1 MQTELIPFHQHSLIT
16 VKHEG
21 RVLVAMKP
29 ICESIGLNWRAQYNR
44 LKRDSV
50 LSTCVVIMTT
60 QMPTCVAIMATQM
73 PGDDQSREVTFLDLE
88 YLNGWLFGIDAN
100 RVKPELRETVI
111 DYQKHCYH
119 VLFQHFH
126 GKPAIQH
133 EKYWFAKNPHWQAI
147 RELAL
152 HGLANKTIAV
162 HLSLSAGRVSRAIR
176 RMIEVGLIDPAKR
189 IAARFKAETAKR
201 MMQLALCLNWGVRAD
216 PEKLAA

>member
-1 MQTELIPFHQHSLIT
+1 MKTELIPFHQHSLIT
-16 VKHEG
+16 VRHEG

-29 ICESIGLNWRAQYNR
+29 ISESIGLDWESQRKR
-44 LKRDSV
+44 LKRDFV
-50 LSTCVVIMTT
+50 LSTCIVIMTV
-60 QMPTCVAIMATQM
+60 QL
-73 PGDDQSREVTFLDLE
+73 PGDDQTREVNFLDLE

-100 RVKPELRETVI
+100 RVKPELRDTVI

-126 GKPAIQH
+126 GKPAVQH
-133 EKYWFAKNPHWQAI
+133 EKYWFAKNPHWAAI

-152 HGLANKTIAV
+152 QGLTNKAIALR
-162 HLSLSAGRVSRAIR
+162 LSLSDGRVSRAIR

-189 IAARFKAETAKR
+189 IAARFKAVTANR
-201 MMQLALCLNWGVRAD
+201 MMQLALCLNWGVEAD

>member
-16 VKHEG
+16 VHHEG
-21 RVLVAMKP
+21 RVLVAIRP
-29 ICESIGLNWRAQYNR
+29 ICEAIGLDRKAQQNR
-44 LKRDSV
+44 INRDPV
-50 LSTCVVIMTT
+50 LSTCGVIMTLRL
-60 QMPTCVAIMATQM
+60 
-73 PGDDQSREVTFLDLE
+73 PGDSQAREVLFLDLE

-126 GKPAIQH
+126 GKPAVQH
-133 EKYWFAKNPHWQAI
+133 EKYWFAKNPHWAAI

-152 HGLANKTIAV
+152 QGLANKTIAAQ
-162 HLSLSAGRVSRAIR
+162 LGLSAGRVSRAIR

-189 IAARFKAETAKR
+189 IAARFKAETANR
-201 MMQLALCLNWGVRAD
+201 MMQLALCLSWGRA
-216 PEKLAA
+216 